1 MAQKIMAI
9 DTCILVRLLTK
20 DDLKQYQKSYQLIK
34 ENQIFISDTVILE
47 THWVLMAA
55 YGYSK
60 QQVCQDLR
68 WLAGL
73 TNIHLENSTALAE
86 AIAFAESGL
95 DFADALHL
103 AKANQRCSILY
114 TFDKKFSRHQSK
126 NVGCQV
132 KKL

>member
-1 MAQKIMAI
+1 MAQKIVAI
-9 DTCILVRLLTK
+9 DTCIVVRLLTK
-20 DDLKQYQKSYQLIK
+20 DDTEQYQKSYQLIE

-73 TNIHLENSTALAE
+73 ANTHLENSTALAE
-86 AIAFAESGL
+86 AIAYAESGL

-103 AKANQRCSILY
+103 AKASKMCSVLY
-114 TFDKKFSRHQSK
+114 TFDKKFSQHQSEYI
-126 NVGCQV
+126 GCQV